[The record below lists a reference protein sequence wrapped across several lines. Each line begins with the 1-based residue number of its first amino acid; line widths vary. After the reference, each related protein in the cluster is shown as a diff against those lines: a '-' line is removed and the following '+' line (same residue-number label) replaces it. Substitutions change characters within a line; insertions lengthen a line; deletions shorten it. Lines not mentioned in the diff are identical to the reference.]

1 MQIPPERRSD
11 YMDEITMEFTSEEE
25 VIAEQPAPE
34 EKPQR
39 PRPQR
44 RRPSKQQ
51 VFKERMLPMI
61 ILATASVLIVTF
73 IIGSI
78 VRASQK
84 RKIEMEACIAAAE
97 SVAAEEAR
105 IKADVESILTDA
117 ANMAAAY
124 NFEGAIARINE
135 FSGNIGAFPQLQDAK
150 VEYEYGLSTMTPWE
164 DHNAIINLSFQTLI
178 ADPERAYADPEYG
191 TSLEKNFITVT
202 EFQKILEQLYEND
215 YILVS
220 PKDFVDTSDP
230 SNYKYKEL
238 LLPEGKKP
246 VVLTQTNVNYNLY
259 LVDSDG
265 DLMAD
270 QGGSGIASRLV
281 LDGGKVTCEMV
292 DATGNVSTG
301 AYDLVPI
308 LDAFV
313 EEHPDFSYHGAKA
326 VLALTGYNGLFGY
339 RTHAEGRV
347 RFGEDVYK
355 ENVDTILSIANALQ
369 ASGYD
374 LACYTYENSPY
385 GRYSLSEIQA
395 DMNKWNEEVVPI
407 LGNLDIMVFAQN
419 SDINSGILYS
429 GEKYDYLKSLGFNY
443 FLGFCSDGDSF
454 TFIAE
459 EYVRQGRV
467 LVTGDNLV
475 NQPKWFTGI
484 IAPEEVVDASRIEE

>member
-1 MQIPPERRSD
+1 
-11 YMDEITMEFTSEEE
+11 MDDFMNEPMPNEDIVREETVQEE
-25 VIAEQPAPE
+25 VIAERPVSDMP
-34 EKPQR
+34 KQR
-39 PRPQR
+39 PRTAR
-44 RRPSKQQ
+44 RRPTKQQ
-51 VFKERMLPMI
+51 IFKERTLPMI
-61 ILATASVLIVTF
+61 IVLVAAVLIVTF
-73 IIGSI
+73 VAGSF

-84 RKIEMEACIAAAE
+84 RKIETEASKAASEAAAAE
-97 SVAAEEAR
+97 EDRINAELNA
-105 IKADVESILTDA
+105 ILTDA
-117 ANMAAAY
+117 QQLAAGYDYDA
-124 NFEGAIARINE
+124 AIARINE
-135 FSGNIGAFPQLQDAK
+135 FSGNIGAYPQLQDAK
-150 VEYEYGLSTMTPWE
+150 VEYEYGRSAMVPWE

-178 ADPERAYADPEYG
+178 VDAERAYADPNYG
-191 TSLEKNFITVT
+191 NSLRKNFITVD
-202 EFQKILEQLYEND
+202 EFQRILEQLYAND

-220 PKDFVDTSDP
+220 PKDFVDTSDG
-230 SNYKYKEL
+230 SAYKYKEL

-270 QGGSGIASRLV
+270 QGGCGIASRLV
-281 LDGGKVTCEMV
+281 MDGKKVACEMV
-292 DATGNVSTG
+292 DAEGNVSTG

-347 RFGEDVYK
+347 RFGEEVYQD
-355 ENVDTILSIANALQ
+355 NVQTICKIADALKK
-369 ASGYD
+369 SGYE
-374 LACYTYENSPY
+374 LACYTYENAPY

-407 LGNLDIMVFAQN
+407 LGNFDMMVFAQT

-443 FLGFCSDGDSF
+443 FLGFCSEGDSF
-454 TFIAE
+454 TFIAD

-467 LVTGDNLV
+467 LVTGENMLQ
-475 NQPKWFTGI
+475 NEKWFSGI
-484 IAPEEVVDASRIEE
+484 FNPAEVIDENRKDA